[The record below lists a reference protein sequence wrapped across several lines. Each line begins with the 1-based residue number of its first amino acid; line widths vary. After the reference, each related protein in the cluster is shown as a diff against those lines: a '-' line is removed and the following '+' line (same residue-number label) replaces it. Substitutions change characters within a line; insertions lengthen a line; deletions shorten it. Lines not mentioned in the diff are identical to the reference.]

1 MIRKSQA
8 AEIAALAVF
17 AVSLAAGALFLG
29 FLKSALA
36 AFAIAA
42 FSYCALISLAL
53 QRAAG
58 GDLPQ
63 LAAKHDRRAA
73 VILVTG
79 LAIDFSALLLVVL
92 FLTTRS
98 MDVIAIALAAAS
110 ILAAWVLLN
119 LLFAIHYAHTYF
131 SGASRD
137 EPPLV
142 FPGAKGRVFSD
153 FLYFSFV
160 IGMTFQ
166 VSDVV
171 IVDAGLRRLALA
183 HAIIAFF
190 FNVFVLALA
199 VNAWGGLM

>member
-8 AEIAALAVF
+8 AEIAALVVF
-17 AVSLAAGALFLG
+17 AVSLAAGALFLD

-42 FSYCALISLAL
+42 FSYCALISLTL

-73 VILVTG
+73 IILVTG

-110 ILAAWVLLN
+110 ILAAWILLN